1 MAPCTGAGKSGPGTV
16 FALFAL
22 DRALSGVN
30 IIRSYAGLRCKPV
43 DGLPI
48 IGGDEE
54 KLQNFGYFL
63 MHSAYSYTA
72 GISPLAAAY
81 FMGQVDAEDPLLAQ
95 LHYRRFLYG
104 GN

>member
-1 MAPCTGAGKSGPGTV
+1 M
-16 FALFAL
+16 
-22 DRALSGVN
+22 
-30 IIRSYAGLRCKPV
+30 

-72 GISPLAAAY
+72 GVSPLAAAY
-81 FMGQVDAEDPLLAQ
+81 FMDQVDAEDPLLAQ
-95 LHYRRFLYG
+95 LHYHRFLYG